1 MADREKGCSFERPAC
16 RILALACVV
25 VLFHSLAFAG
35 EAGQKK
41 GAEKKTDGG
50 VFVASKKDPI
60 YITADQMEADRKK
73 SMITYRGR
81 VVALQGEM
89 TMRSDSLTAYYTAD
103 MKELREVVAEGKVHV
118 SQGDRVATGA
128 KAIFSGR
135 DQTITLTGNPV
146 VRQGN
151 SEISGSRIIFFIE
164 QDRAVVEG
172 GTQRVKATIF
182 PEQLE
187 RRPKR
192 EKNPGKEP

>member
-1 MADREKGCSFERPAC
+1 MADREKSYSLRRPGW
-16 RILALACVV
+16 LWALACAAA
-25 VLFHSLAFAG
+25 LCHSLAFAG
-35 EAGQKK
+35 EAGDKK
-41 GAEKKTDGG
+41 GAEKKADRGG
-50 VFVASKKDPI
+50 FVASKNEPI

-89 TMRSDSLTAYYTAD
+89 TMRSNSLTAYFTAD
-103 MKELREVVAEGKVHV
+103 MKELREVVAEGEVHV

-128 KAIFSGR
+128 KAIFNGK

-151 SEISGSRIIFFIE
+151 SEISGSRITFFIE
-164 QDRAVVEG
+164 QERAVVDG

-182 PEQLE
+182 PQELE
-187 RRPKR
+187 RRPER
-192 EKNPGKEP
+192 EKTPGKEP